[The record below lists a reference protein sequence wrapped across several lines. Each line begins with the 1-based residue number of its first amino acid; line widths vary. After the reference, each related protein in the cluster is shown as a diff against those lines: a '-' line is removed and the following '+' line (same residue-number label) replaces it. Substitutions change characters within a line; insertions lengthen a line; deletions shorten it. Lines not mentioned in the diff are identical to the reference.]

1 MDFTA
6 HMEQKLKEA
15 RIKNLAEVRK
25 NIHTSDIQGKIMNH
39 IERWDGSFSIE
50 EIEARIMTDDL
61 VASLFAVNPL
71 RQNICEKEA
80 ITVLGTLVEK
90 MASQGKNCVRFTF
103 DGDIVSKKGTDTSES
118 ADCLYL
124 GEYYATLKYTK
135 EEGGA
140 QNNQY
145 EKVNTFLRYGSINH
159 KVAAIVDGPY
169 WDTHRA
175 SLMEA
180 YKNNPNVIITSVTE
194 ITENI

>member
-6 HMEQKLKEA
+6 HMEKTLKEA
-15 RIKNLAEVRK
+15 RIKNLIEVREQ
-25 NIHTSDIQGKIMNH
+25 IHTADIQEKIANH
-39 IERWDGSFSIE
+39 IERWDGSFSAE

-80 ITVLGTLVEK
+80 IDVLGNLVKK
-90 MASQGKNCVRFTF
+90 MASKGKNCVRFTV

-169 WDTHRA
+169 WDKHRA
-175 SLMEA
+175 SLEEE
-180 YKNNPNVIITSVTE
+180 YGNNPNVVITSVTE